1 MPVAMRPKFVQLWPH
16 WMLLCAAKRKKCTR
30 PNLPHHPH
38 PHPPLRL
45 LLMPSLRQKTPLKHR
60 SNQPRLLPSMPPP
73 RRMHLLKHQPPPHP
87 PSPQNPWWPCVAT
100 TGLAK
105 RKQKLLGDVTGVM
118 PAVMAGPA
126 SGALARVV
134 TVWVIGVSAAHPV
147 KVVISVM
154 TEAPAWAM
162 PLSALSVKPWSVPK
176 CRCANWQR
184 KPMAKH
190 SAV

>member
-1 MPVAMRPKFVQLWPH
+1 
-16 WMLLCAAKRKKCTR
+16 MLLCAAKRKKCTR
-30 PNLPHHPH
+30 HKLPHHPH
-38 PHPPLRL
+38 PHLPLRL
-45 LLMPSLRQKTPLKHR
+45 LLLLFLLPSLRQKTPLKHR

-73 RRMHLLKHQPPPHP
+73 KWMHLLKQQPPPHP
-87 PSPQNPWWPCVAT
+87 PSPQNLWWPCVAT
-100 TGLAK
+100 TDLAR
-105 RKQKLLGDVTGVM
+105 RKQKLLGGVTVVM

-134 TVWVIGVSAAHPV
+134 TVWVIGVSAARPV
-147 KVVISVM
+147 KAVIFVM

-176 CRCANWQR
+176 CRCANWR
-184 KPMAKH
+184 RRPMAKR